1 MGDQSR
7 NAGIDIIK
15 AICIVLVLIW
25 HLQPISGGMLPYNN
39 YAAFLGREAIR
50 LFYHNIT
57 LLAVPT
63 FILVSLYLF
72 INKASHIENYW
83 KKRSIR
89 LIQIF
94 LFWVCIQFIVY
105 LLLGGK
111 LPLPLNTI
119 IPGGGPELSYVG
131 ASVFYF
137 LFILILCTMWTFLFL
152 KLAEKIKLILSIV
165 IIALSCLHF
174 ALSSLYGLGIDTMAM
189 ENYYIY
195 IPVAYYLQNYKDKF
209 IQYRICFFIGFFL
222 SVYAELTFSNIMSA
236 YGRLSIFFGV
246 LSLVSLFITG
256 RFTTNHP
263 IEFLAKYSLGIFALH
278 KYFQYLSNSL
288 YEIFKHQGGM
298 ISIGP
303 SAERMLQFIVTV
315 ALTCI
320 VAYLLGKTKLRIYV
334 S

>member
-1 MGDQSR
+1 MVDQSR
-7 NAGIDIIK
+7 DAGIDIIK

-25 HLQPISGGMLPYNN
+25 HLQPISGGMLQYNN
-39 YAAFLGREAIR
+39 YASFLGKEAIR
-50 LFYHNIT
+50 LFYYNIT

-83 KKRSIR
+83 KTRSIR

-111 LPLPLNTI
+111 LPLPLKTI
-119 IPGGGPELSYVG
+119 IPGGGPELPYVG
-131 ASVFYF
+131 GSVFYF
-137 LFILILCTMWTFLFL
+137 LFTLILCTVWTFLFL
-152 KLAEKIKLILSIV
+152 KLPNKFKLVLSVVIV
-165 IIALSCLHF
+165 TLSCLHF
-174 ALSSLYGLGIDTMAM
+174 ALSPLYGIGIDTMAM

-195 IPVAYYLQNYKDKF
+195 IPVAYYLQNYKNKF
-209 IQYRICFFIGFFL
+209 VQYRICFFIGFFL
-222 SVYAELTFSNIMSA
+222 SVFAEFTFSATSA

-246 LSLVSLFITG
+246 LSLVSLFISG
-256 RFTTNHP
+256 RFAVNRP
-263 IEFLAKYSLGIFALH
+263 VEFLAKYSLGIFALH
-278 KYFQYLSNSL
+278 KYFQYLSHSL
-288 YEIFKHQGGM
+288 YEALKHQGGI

-303 SAERMLQFIVTV
+303 SAESMLQFIVTIT
-315 ALTCI
+315 LTCI
-320 VAYLLGKTKLRIYV
+320 AAYLLGKTKWRIYV

>member
-1 MGDQSR
+1 MVDQSR
-7 NAGIDIIK
+7 DAGIDIIK

-25 HLQPISGGMLPYNN
+25 HLQPISEGMLPYNN

-50 LFYHNIT
+50 LFYSNIT

-72 INKASHIENYW
+72 INKASQVENYW

-111 LPLPLNTI
+111 LPLPLKTI
-119 IPGGGPELSYVG
+119 IPGGGPELPYVG
-131 ASVFYF
+131 ASVLYF
-137 LFILILCTMWTFLFL
+137 LFILILCTIWAFLFL

-174 ALSSLYGLGIDTMAM
+174 ALSPLYGLGIDTMAM

-195 IPVAYYLQNYKDKF
+195 IPIAYYLQNYKDKF
-209 IQYRICFFIGFFL
+209 VQYRIIFFSGFFL
-222 SVYAELTFSNIMSA
+222 GVVAELTFSGITSA
-236 YGRLSIFFGV
+236 YGRLSVFFGV
-246 LSLVSLFITG
+246 LSLVSLFISG
-256 RFTTNHP
+256 RFAANHP

-278 KYFQYLSNSL
+278 KYFQYLSHSL
-288 YEIFKHQGGM
+288 YEALQSKEGIIFG
-298 ISIGP
+298 GP
-303 SAERMLQFIVTV
+303 SASMLQFIVTV
-315 ALTCI
+315 TLTCLA
-320 VAYLLGKTKLRIYV
+320 VYLLGKTKLRIYV